1 LWLAKQCTCSC
12 SCGPLK
18 EYFCFPD
25 GLSPQCVAYN
35 PAVVMATPVSLNTP
49 IITHPQPVHTH
60 YHTSTAYST
69 TATASETAS
78 LQAHTH
84 GDFQPHSIPWFGAV
98 QGWALVPPEAS
109 INEYD
114 DPAAI
119 MVLTEGG
126 QLMVHDLNTFQP
138 VPLSLPFQEL
148 QAVTDAC
155 MCASPVQLGP
165 AGHIVMSTKLHCV
178 TLQRLRVRPW
188 ILCFE
193 FCSLL

>member
-1 LWLAKQCTCSC
+1 
-12 SCGPLK
+12 
-18 EYFCFPD
+18 
-25 GLSPQCVAYN
+25 
-35 PAVVMATPVSLNTP
+35 M
-49 IITHPQPVHTH
+49 
-60 YHTSTAYST
+60 
-69 TATASETAS
+69 
-78 LQAHTH
+78 
-84 GDFQPHSIPWFGAV
+84 
-98 QGWALVPPEAS
+98 PPEAS

-178 TLQRLRVRPW
+178 TLQRLRVRP
-188 ILCFE
+188 
-193 FCSLL
+193 